1 LPRIICNSSGD
12 VLSVQKISNAN
23 IEVSVKVSFV
33 EAESQPDNSLYF
45 FSYKVQVTNRGSAPA
60 QLMSR
65 HWIITD
71 GFGEV
76 EEVRGAGVI
85 GQQPKINPGQSFD
98 YESAC
103 PLGTP
108 SGSMKGFYQ
117 MVDQNGETFEIEIPE
132 FYLIAPTAL
141 H

>member
-1 LPRIICNSSGD
+1 MPIQKTTNPQFQ
-12 VLSVQKISNAN
+12 VQ
-23 IEVSVKVSFV
+23 VSVTYV
-33 EAESQPDNSLYF
+33 ESESRPEADFHF
-45 FSYKVQVTNRGSAPA
+45 FSYKVQISNKGNTQA

-71 GFGEV
+71 GYGQV
-76 EEVRGAGVI
+76 EEVRGAGVV
-85 GQQPKINPGQSFD
+85 GLQPKINPGQNFE

-103 PLGTP
+103 HLTTK
-108 SGSMKGFYQ
+108 SGSMKGTYQ
-117 MVDQNGETFEIEIPE
+117 MLSADGENFDIEIPE